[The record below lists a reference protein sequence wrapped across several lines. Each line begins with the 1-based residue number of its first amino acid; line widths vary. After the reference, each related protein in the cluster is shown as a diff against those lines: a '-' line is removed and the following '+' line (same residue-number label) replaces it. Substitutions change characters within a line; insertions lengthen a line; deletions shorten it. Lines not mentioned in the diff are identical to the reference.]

1 MNCRDIADLEPLYLS
16 GELAAEEDPAR
27 AAAVRAHLTVCET
40 CARNIEKQMELDRV
54 LSEGV
59 RSEPIDN
66 SALDQGVLARIAATQ
81 RPRMM
86 WIAATAAMAAIVALG
101 VFGSQVLMMRPST
114 PLCTDAAKDHRDE
127 VVNGELRAWRHT
139 IPEIQVLA
147 DRPGVGVPVSAP
159 PGYRLERGKLCRLE
173 GQVYLH
179 LVYSNG
185 AQEFSLFLRH
195 RGAEM
200 PPGTA
205 KEIANG
211 RPLYTVDRGADHV
224 AFLQTDRLTAVIVT
238 DQSSQTALSLAR
250 FAASSL

>member
-1 MNCRDIADLEPLYLS
+1 MNCRDIADLQPLYLS
-16 GELAAEEDPAR
+16 GELASEPDPTR
-27 AAAVRAHLTVCET
+27 ADAFRAHLAVCEA
-40 CARNIEKQMELDRV
+40 CSRDVERQVEVDRA
-54 LSEGV
+54 LSDGV
-59 RSEPIDN
+59 RAEHVDN
-66 SALDQGVLARIAATQ
+66 SALDRGVLASIAATR
-81 RPRMM
+81 RPRMIWM
-86 WIAATAAMAAIVALG
+86 AAAAAMTAIVALG
-101 VFGSQVLMMRPST
+101 VFGSQVLMMRPSN

-139 IPEIQVLA
+139 VPELQVLA
-147 DRPGVGVPVSAP
+147 DRPGVGVPIAAP

-173 GQVYLH
+173 GHVYLH

-200 PPGTA
+200 PPGPA

-211 RPLYTVDRGADHV
+211 RPLYTVDRGRDHV
-224 AFLQTDRLTAVIVT
+224 AFVQTDRLTAVIVT
-238 DQSSQTALSLAR
+238 DQSSQTALALAR